1 MSDMN
6 MNLRTTTMLQTL
18 PLFTALLLSALLPAH
33 AAEPDV
39 TRLLADADRFRVSD
53 EQLVIET
60 RVNTFK
66 ADGTPDKERL
76 YTVHTSTGRRSLVLM
91 RSPAE
96 QGQKVL
102 MVGDDFWLMMPGT
115 QRPMRI
121 TPSQKLLGDASTGDI
136 ATLRWSED
144 YRATLVGEERCDTAP
159 CWHLSLAAQRPG
171 VSYQRIE
178 LWLGRDR
185 HQPLKADLYLQ
196 SDKLAKQARFIPD
209 SAERPTQIDE
219 MVLQDQLSHRRETRV
234 RYTARAKKVVPE
246 SWFNPMSLARGQT
259 LE

>member
-66 ADGTPDKERL
+66 SDGTPDKERL

-144 YRATLVGEERCDTAP
+144 YRATLVGEERCDTTP

-196 SDKLAKQARFIPD
+196 SDKLAKQARFIAD
-209 SAERPTQIDE
+209 SVERPTQIDE

-246 SWFNPMSLARGQT
+246 SWFNPMSLARTIG
-259 LE
+259 E

>member
-1 MSDMN
+1 MSH
-6 MNLRTTTMLQTL
+6 TL
-18 PLFTALLLSALLPAH
+18 PLLAALLLSALLPAR

-39 TRLLADADRFRVSD
+39 ARLLADADRFRVSD

-66 ADGTPDKERL
+66 SDGSPDKERL

-102 MVGDDFWLMMPGT
+102 MVGDDFWLLMPGT

-144 YRATLVGEERCDTAP
+144 YTATLVGEEHCDTSS
-159 CWHLSLAAQRPG
+159 CWHLSLAARRAG

-178 LWLGRDR
+178 LWLERSR
-185 HQPLKADLYLQ
+185 HLPLKADLYLQ
-196 SDKLAKQARFIPD
+196 SDKLAKQARFVPD
-209 SAERPTQIDE
+209 SVERPTQIDE
-219 MVLQDQLSHRRETRV
+219 MVLRDQLSKQRETRV
-234 RYTARAKKVVPE
+234 HYTSREKRAVPE
-246 SWFNPMSLARGQT
+246 SWFNPMSLTRNPT

>member
-1 MSDMN
+1 MF
-6 MNLRTTTMLQTL
+6 RPL
-18 PLFTALLLSALLPAH
+18 PLLIAALSLSLVVPAR
-33 AAEPDV
+33 AADPDI
-39 TRLLADADRFRVSD
+39 TRLLADADHFRVSD
-53 EQLVIET
+53 EHLVIDT

-66 ADGTPDKERL
+66 SDGTPDKERL

-102 MVGDDFWLMMPGT
+102 MVGDDFWLLMPGT

-178 LWLGRDR
+178 LWLGRER
-185 HQPLKADLYLQ
+185 HLPLKADLYLQ
-196 SDKLAKQARFIPD
+196 SDKLAKQARFIAD

-219 MVLQDQLSHRRETRV
+219 MVLQDRLGHHRETRV
-234 RYTARAKKVVPE
+234 RYTSREKRTVPE
-246 SWFNPMSLARGQT
+246 SWFNPMSLARNPT
-259 LE
+259 LD